1 MAMVNLGNISA
12 VTTQM
17 LGNELGGVVAT
28 GVSTLLQSG
37 GSDSLAGALSQLEK
51 FFGPGSPG
59 AMSGGVTATGP
70 LAFSTVPG
78 MGAAQT
84 AALTNPFGA
93 TQGLQPKM
101 QGLIEGLN
109 KTLDDVLAK
118 SDAIAQFQNG
128 GAKPPAGITQ
138 AEYAKQFEM
147 VMDQAIKLHLS
158 GTAGDGIKA
167 QALFQRALGML
178 SGGGQNA
185 GAAGMVPGGAG
196 AGLSAISG
204 GGGFGAPVGGG
215 GFGGFGAR
223 PASSS
228 FAPAGG
234 GGGVPVT
241 GGIGGGGGLDAMMSQ
256 AEALLR
262 SDSMEAQLAGQRL
275 MQKALRMFELIS
287 KLIEKQSEMASKA
300 IAAIK

>member
-59 AMSGGVTATGP
+59 AMSGGATATGP

-118 SDAIAQFQNG
+118 SDTIAQLQNS
-128 GAKPPAGITQ
+128 GANPPAGVSQ

-185 GAAGMVPGGAG
+185 GAAGMVPGGPG

-215 GFGGFGAR
+215 GFGGFGAS

-228 FAPAGG
+228 FAPSG

>member
-51 FFGPGSPG
+51 FFSPGSPG
-59 AMSGGVTATGP
+59 ALSGGVTATGP

-118 SDAIAQFQNG
+118 SDTIAQLQNG
-128 GAKPPAGITQ
+128 GAKPPAGVTQ

-158 GTAGDGIKA
+158 GSAGDGLKA

-185 GAAGMVPGGAG
+185 GAAGMAPGGAG

-215 GFGGFGAR
+215 GFGGFGSS
-223 PASSS
+223 PASSG
-228 FAPAGG
+228 FAPSG